1 MMSLTKKPK
10 IPHYKVLILGDKA
23 VGKSCFLI
31 RFTENKFQE
40 IYLSTAGMDYKYKD
54 VMYEEGKTIRLQIWD
69 TAGQER
75 YRTITTGLFKG
86 AAGIILMYDITDKQT
101 FNNVREWIKSI
112 EEETSKKV
120 ILILVGNKVD
130 KKEREVLKAEGEQ
143 IAEEYN
149 FPFFETSAQSG
160 LNVNSVFET
169 LAKLIVEKKAQS
181 ANQGHKL
188 TNTKNNEKKKCC

>member
-1 MMSLTKKPK
+1 MSLTKKPK

-23 VGKSCFLI
+23 VGKSCLLI

-86 AAGIILMYDITDKQT
+86 AVGIILMYDITDKQT

-169 LAKLIVEKKAQS
+169 LAKLIVDKKAQS

>member
-1 MMSLTKKPK
+1 MSLTKKPK

-86 AAGIILMYDITDKQT
+86 AVGIILMYDITDKQT
-101 FNNVREWIKSI
+101 FNNVREWKSI

>member
-1 MMSLTKKPK
+1 MSLTKKPK

-23 VGKSCFLI
+23 VGKSCFLF

-86 AAGIILMYDITDKQT
+86 AVGIILMYDITDKQT

>member
-1 MMSLTKKPK
+1 MSLTKKPK

>member
-1 MMSLTKKPK
+1 MSLTKKPK

-23 VGKSCFLI
+23 VGKSCFLFF
-31 RFTENKFQE
+31 FTENKFQE

-86 AAGIILMYDITDKQT
+86 AVGIILMYDITDKQT

>member
-1 MMSLTKKPK
+1 MSLTKKPK

-86 AAGIILMYDITDKQT
+86 AVGIILMYDITDKQT

-130 KKEREVLKAEGEQ
+130 KKEREVLKSEGEQ

>member
-1 MMSLTKKPK
+1 MSLTKKPK

-86 AAGIILMYDITDKQT
+86 AVGIILMYDITDQQT

>member
-1 MMSLTKKPK
+1 MSLTKKPK

-31 RFTENKFQE
+31 HFTENKFQE

-86 AAGIILMYDITDKQT
+86 AVGIILMYDITDKQT

>member
-1 MMSLTKKPK
+1 MSLTKKPK

-86 AAGIILMYDITDKQT
+86 AAGIILMYDITDQQT

>member
-1 MMSLTKKPK
+1 MSLTKKPK

-86 AAGIILMYDITDKQT
+86 AVGIILMYDITDKQT

-143 IAEEYN
+143 IAKEYN

>member
-1 MMSLTKKPK
+1 
-10 IPHYKVLILGDKA
+10 
-23 VGKSCFLI
+23 
-31 RFTENKFQE
+31 
-40 IYLSTAGMDYKYKD
+40 MDYKYKD

-86 AAGIILMYDITDKQT
+86 AVGIILMYDITDKQT

>member
-1 MMSLTKKPK
+1 MSLTKKPK
-10 IPHYKVLILGDKA
+10 IPHYEVLILGDKA

-86 AAGIILMYDITDKQT
+86 AVGIILMYDITDKQT

>member
-1 MMSLTKKPK
+1 MSLTKKPK

-86 AAGIILMYDITDKQT
+86 AVGIILMYDITDKQT

-188 TNTKNNEKKKCC
+188 TNTKNNVKKKCC

>member
-1 MMSLTKKPK
+1 MSLTKKPK

-86 AAGIILMYDITDKQT
+86 AVGIILMYDITDKQT

>member
-1 MMSLTKKPK
+1 MSNKNKN
-10 IPHYKVLILGDKA
+10 IPHYKIIILGDKA
-23 VGKSCFLI
+23 VGKSSFLI

-86 AAGIILMYDITDKQT
+86 AVGIILMYDITDKQT

>member
-1 MMSLTKKPK
+1 MSLTKKPK

-86 AAGIILMYDITDKQT
+86 AVGIILMYDITDKQT

-169 LAKLIVEKKAQS
+169 LAKLIVEKKAHS